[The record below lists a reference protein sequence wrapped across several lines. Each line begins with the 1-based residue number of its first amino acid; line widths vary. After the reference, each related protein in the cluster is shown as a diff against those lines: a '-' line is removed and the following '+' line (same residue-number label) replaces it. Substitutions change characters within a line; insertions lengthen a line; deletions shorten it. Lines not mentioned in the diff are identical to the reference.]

1 MTGTIQVNSVASC
14 GKQCRYGGLMC
25 CRKSRVLLS
34 APLYNYFI
42 TFLMVCV
49 FLLSVSFLLQT
60 VTNNIVLAANL
71 KVIETVIQAML
82 LVDSIHKILAI
93 GWEPF
98 THDFWYVW
106 RNLPQK
112 KALCCVL
119 PLVCGSFKTCS
130 CILLLLTYFYLFYFL
145 PLETFYPLLVQVRGG
160 GTDQLFGGEFCIV

>member
-1 MTGTIQVNSVASC
+1 MIHDDSPLFDCSIVQRIDCSILTGTIQVNSVASC

-82 LVDSIHKILAI
+82 LVDSIHKLLAI

-98 THDFWYVW
+98 IHDFWYVW
-106 RNLPQK
+106 
-112 KALCCVL
+112 
-119 PLVCGSFKTCS
+119 
-130 CILLLLTYFYLFYFL
+130 
-145 PLETFYPLLVQVRGG
+145 
-160 GTDQLFGGEFCIV
+160 

>member
-1 MTGTIQVNSVASC
+1 MIYWELYSSKAFFCFSRSLCTTMITTTLHCSTVLPGTIQVNSVASC

-106 RNLPQK
+106 RNLPPK
-112 KALCCVL
+112 KALCVCCHWFVAVL
-119 PLVCGSFKTCS
+119 KHFP
-130 CILLLLTYFYLFYFL
+130 
-145 PLETFYPLLVQVRGG
+145 TF
-160 GTDQLFGGEFCIV
+160 CCC